1 MRTYYIFILLLLIPI
16 LSIKAQIGVNTE
28 TPEVLLDVVSS
39 TPTGMVLI
47 TSNSDNKETMQI
59 RNDGYIGMGVANPL
73 VKLDLRSTTL
83 AQENAL
89 GIGYTSQTAAQAQAG
104 AIRYNPTYKTLEY
117 SDGTMW
123 IRLQANPDK
132 AMVIAKNSSGK
143 EFVVRTTGNV
153 VSGVIE
159 NWTKVYDKTGNFNA
173 TTGRFTA
180 TRDGIYSVSVTGV
193 FPNTSL
199 PQGSQYE
206 LSLSASSGTTLKCV
220 VPYLSEVSNGNLTNS
235 CKGLFKLSAGQTIVP
250 TIYISGTYVNQKLST
265 DASLNMITIAE
276 M

>member
-1 MRTYYIFILLLLIPI
+1 MRTYYIFILLLLVPI
-16 LSIKAQIGVNTE
+16 LSVEAQIGVNTD

-39 TPTGMVLI
+39 TSTGIVLT

-89 GIGYTSQTAAQAQAG
+89 GIGYTSQTAAQAEAG
-104 AIRYNPTYKTLEY
+104 AICYNPTSKTLEY
-117 SDGTMW
+117 SDGTVW
-123 IRLQANPDK
+123 IQLQANPDK
-132 AMVIAKNSSGK
+132 AMVIAKNSSGQ
-143 EFVVRTTGNV
+143 EFVVRTTGSV
-153 VSGVIE
+153 VSGTIG
-159 NWTKVYDKTGNFNA
+159 NWTTVYDKTGNFNA
-173 TTGRFTA
+173 TTGTFTVA
-180 TRDGIYSVSVTGV
+180 RDGVYSVSVTGV

-206 LSLSASSGTTLKCV
+206 LSLFASSGVTLKCV
-220 VPYLSEVSNGNLTNS
+220 VPYLSEVVNGNLTNN
-235 CKGLFKLSAGQTIVP
+235 CKGVFKLNIGQTIVP
-250 TIYISGTYVNQKLST
+250 TIYIQATYINQKLSM
-265 DASLNMITIAE
+265 DGSLNMITIAE